1 MIGLLP
7 SNSLLTVFVVV
18 SFLGNTVMT
27 SATCQVILL
36 LVVLVIFAIVTGLVT
51 MGIVHTNTNI
61 QLKHALSNLCTILH
75 TSTVTCGGSVE
86 QFRIA
91 CHFR

>member
-18 SFLGNTVMT
+18 SFHGNTVMT

-36 LVVLVIFAIVTGLVT
+36 LVVLAIVTGLVT
-51 MGIVHTNTNI
+51 MCIVHTNTNI
-61 QLKHALSNLCTILH
+61 QLKHVLSNLCAILH
-75 TSTVTCGGSVE
+75 TSTVTHGSSVE
-86 QFRIA
+86 RLFSKQLKCPPF
-91 CHFR
+91 